1 MEKQDL
7 DVTTIRHLQ
16 QKHRQETVDSY
27 NRHWAKWVFW
37 CNIQSP
43 KINCLEYAPKNVLR
57 YLVHNRQFSTSHLN
71 GIRSSISSVFNVVYP
86 SRPSIGQHH
95 LIQDFFTAHKKQQ
108 VIVPS
113 KEKLEIW
120 DLDILLRFIKSRYA
134 DTEKLPVMDL
144 QRKTVL
150 LLSIFT
156 MWRPKSDISRL
167 QHRDVLFQTED
178 GRIQGVTLISR
189 LPKEAQQ
196 KTISLGITS
205 TSDLCPVT
213 TLYFFI
219 QKTEKYRGKLPEE
232 QTLFLAYINEQRP
245 TSCARP
251 NTVTSWIKND
261 MAQAG
266 IDTNKYQPHSIR
278 SASSTKAVQL
288 GFEINEV
295 KAHANWSLNSNTF
308 EKYYYKPPYKDK
320 VSTAIGNSMIM
331 NLTENPTISG
341 IRTEA
346 TSIGVGTTCNTD
358 VAVVRTKDMVKP
370 DPSTSLPW
378 YRRLLDLI

>member
-1 MEKQDL
+1 
-7 DVTTIRHLQ
+7 
-16 QKHRQETVDSY
+16 
-27 NRHWAKWVFW
+27 
-37 CNIQSP
+37 
-43 KINCLEYAPKNVLR
+43 
-57 YLVHNRQFSTSHLN
+57 
-71 GIRSSISSVFNVVYP
+71 
-86 SRPSIGQHH
+86 
-95 LIQDFFTAHKKQQ
+95 
-108 VIVPS
+108 
-113 KEKLEIW
+113 
-120 DLDILLRFIKSRYA
+120 
-134 DTEKLPVMDL
+134 MDL

-150 LLSIFT
+150 LLSISS

-167 QHRDVLFQTED
+167 QHRDVLFQTEE
-178 GRIQGVTLISR
+178 GKIQGVTLISR

-213 TLYFFI
+213 TLYVFI

-232 QTLFLAYINEQRP
+232 QTLFLAYINEQRL

-295 KAHANWSLNSNTF
+295 KTHANWSLNSQH
-308 EKYYYKPPYKDK
+308 
-320 VSTAIGNSMIM
+320 
-331 NLTENPTISG
+331 
-341 IRTEA
+341 
-346 TSIGVGTTCNTD
+346 CN
-358 VAVVRTKDMVKP
+358 
-370 DPSTSLPW
+370 W
-378 YRRLLDLI
+378 